1 MSRPSKPRGSMTST
15 YFNGREVLK
24 AGVQNSFYNE
34 CTQVQYVC
42 DMLSANKW
50 KISLRQQRQ
59 QDYCCHLLTA
69 HSRRAR
75 IKQTIP
81 HTWLTRLS
89 EYKVKHL
96 FRTRCQRKQ
105 SLTYISL
112 FTSYLDIIC
121 LIACISDTSFA
132 YNQKVDCQEVD
143 SLNNKEYV
151 TISLETYPS
160 DSLTAGR

>member
-1 MSRPSKPRGSMTST
+1 MKAAGCKPGRPSNPYIIRNMPKQNLVSMKTIRLLLM
-15 YFNGREVLK
+15 FV
-24 AGVQNSFYNE
+24 
-34 CTQVQYVC
+34 
-42 DMLSANKW
+42 MLSANKW

-69 HSRRAR
+69 RSRRAR
-75 IKQTIP
+75 IIQTIP

-151 TISLETYPS
+151 TISLETCPS